1 MLTQARGHT
10 GVALLLFIL
19 AATLVADRLAATPPV
34 QGGSTPPSARYD
46 LAQID
51 PRGRANGGL
60 SAAGTAAAVQATR
73 SMAPST
79 PSCLEQ
85 CAQQ

>member
-10 GVALLLFIL
+10 GVALLFFIL
-19 AATLVADRLAATPPV
+19 AAALVGDRLAATPQA

-51 PRGRANGGL
+51 PQGRANGGPR
-60 SAAGTAAAVQATR
+60 AAGALAAAQATR
-73 SMAPST
+73 SIAPST

>member
-19 AATLVADRLAATPPV
+19 AATLVADRLAATPPA
-34 QGGSTPPSARYD
+34 QGGSTPPGARYD
-46 LAQID
+46 LAQIE
-51 PRGRANGGL
+51 PRGRANDGPRAPGVP
-60 SAAGTAAAVQATR
+60 AAQATR
-73 SMAPST
+73 SIAPST

>member
-19 AATLVADRLAATPPV
+19 AATLVADRLAATPPA
-34 QGGSTPPSARYD
+34 QGGSAPPSARYD

-51 PRGRANGGL
+51 PRGHTNDGPR
-60 SAAGTAAAVQATR
+60 AAGAPAAQATR
-73 SMAPST
+73 SIAPST